1 MADIIKDDAPYA
13 SFARRLR
20 RLRREHKLSREEFA
34 RECGIAART
43 VINYENG
50 TRIPVA
56 DKAIKMARLFG
67 LTVEEL
73 LGIDFPE
80 EEKQKAESLAEI
92 RQMYGRTGER
102 QAEALLEGTSSLF
115 AGGELTAEQR
125 TDFILEM
132 QKLFIVA
139 TEEARGKYTP
149 KKYRTKEKE
158 EASKE
163 RLMEVARIDSVLS
176 ERRRKSG
183 VKIPFLDDD
192 E

>member
-80 EEKQKAESLAEI
+80 AEKQKAESLAEI

-115 AGGELTAEQR
+115 AGGALTAEQR

-149 KKYRTKEKE
+149 KNTAQKKKKRHP
-158 EASKE
+158 
-163 RLMEVARIDSVLS
+163 R
-176 ERRRKSG
+176 SG
-183 VKIPFLDDD
+183 
-192 E
+192 